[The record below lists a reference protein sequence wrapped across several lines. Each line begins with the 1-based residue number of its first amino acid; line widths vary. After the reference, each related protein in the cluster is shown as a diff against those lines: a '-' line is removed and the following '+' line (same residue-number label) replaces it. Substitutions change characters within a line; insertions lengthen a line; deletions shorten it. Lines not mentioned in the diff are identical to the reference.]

1 MNDIKWIK
9 ITTDMFDNRKV
20 KHLRKLPQ
28 GDSLVLIWVMLL
40 TMAGRC
46 NAGGMIFLTENIP
59 YTTKMLADELDYE
72 ESTVILALEAFERL
86 GMVRNQ
92 DDFLVIAGWDEY
104 QNIGGM
110 DKVKEQNKIRKQN
123 QRNREKAALSEKT
136 NSANEETPPLN
147 EETDVSNVVSRDMSR
162 DSHVTVTQ
170 CHAIEREKEIDK
182 EKEYNSIYLSLDRAC
197 ARNRPEK
204 ALEDFD
210 RNVMLSPEQVDD
222 LLERLSL
229 EEFDKYV
236 DIVADCEA
244 KGKHFGKSHYRAIL
258 DMAAADRAVLPRDGP
273 LATLMQAKERST
285 QK

>member
-1 MNDIKWIK
+1 MRGFYYLFFFLTAYTSPYNVTVSITCSIDLRNNFRIRMFMHKFSAVLVIYNFFKYRIMNDIKWIK

-123 QRNREKAALSEKT
+123 QRNREKTALSEKT
-136 NSANEETPPLN
+136 DSANEETTASN
-147 EETDVSNVVSRDMSR
+147 EKTDVSNTVSRDMSR
-162 DSHVTVTQ
+162 DSHVTVT
-170 CHAIEREKEIDK
+170 
-182 EKEYNSIYLSLDRAC
+182 
-197 ARNRPEK
+197 
-204 ALEDFD
+204 
-210 RNVMLSPEQVDD
+210 
-222 LLERLSL
+222 
-229 EEFDKYV
+229 
-236 DIVADCEA
+236 
-244 KGKHFGKSHYRAIL
+244 
-258 DMAAADRAVLPRDGP
+258 
-273 LATLMQAKERST
+273 
-285 QK
+285 